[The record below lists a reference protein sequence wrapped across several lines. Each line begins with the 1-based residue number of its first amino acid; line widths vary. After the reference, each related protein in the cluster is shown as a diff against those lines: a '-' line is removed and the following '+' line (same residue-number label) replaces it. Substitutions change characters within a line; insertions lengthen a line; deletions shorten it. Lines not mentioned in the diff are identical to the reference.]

1 MKVLRIYDHLGEL
14 KKELNIFV
22 EGEDFKYQTVTP
34 ECIWLGTIVLEEA
47 GKEPEPAP
55 KWMPVEEPI
64 TEEEAATLEQE
75 GYEDAMREQEMVQED
90 EAQRYRDMKQAAIDL
105 GYIEPN
111 EDEEAEVEPPA
122 PFTTQLT
129 TTEEAQ
135 EEEAKHEPKKVH
147 RKRSRKSR
155 THPSDYLKSLKV
167 IREDDSGADV
177 TEGD

>member
-1 MKVLRIYDHLGEL
+1 MKVLRLYDYLGQL
-14 KKELNIFV
+14 KKELDVYV
-22 EGEDFKYQTVTP
+22 EGEDFKWTASYP
-34 ECIWLGTIVLEEA
+34 EAVWLGTIAIEEA
-47 GKEPEPAP
+47 GKELEPVELYV
-55 KWMPVEEPI
+55 PVEEPI